1 MKILTKSSSDLLLD
15 ASNLLLDE
23 SSNISSYLEKLKGG
37 EISSPESSKFRVRR
51 LTYAQKTAENLE
63 PKSPFASFKR
73 TTIYTSAGTG
83 VRQVKVPP
91 FPGDILGTY
100 SNHGI
105 EPIDY
110 ADDAEGEVD
119 EDLVVDKINQD
130 RGCIVNPFN
139 SNPLETLFLVLD
151 GHGEQGDRVSEFVMR
166 QVIYIFFLIM
176 KINNYG
182 KLIKK

>member
-1 MKILTKSSSDLLLD
+1 MKIITKSSSDLLLD

-37 EISSPESSKFRVRR
+37 EISSPEPSKFRVRR
-51 LTYAQKTAENLE
+51 LTYAQKTAENENLE
-63 PKSPFASFKR
+63 PKSPFASVKR

-105 EPIDY
+105 EPLDNF
-110 ADDAEGEVD
+110 DDTEGGGD

-130 RGCIVNPFN
+130 RGCVVNPFN

-166 QVIYIFFLIM
+166 QVIYIIF
-176 KINNYG
+176 NNG
-182 KLIKK
+182 N